1 MGTRI
6 SAHGRRYSSDLTDAI
21 RALIGP
27 LILAEADIGG
37 NTGDPTGI
45 AYWSN
50 LLARAQASG
59 ESAQIA
65 QAGIV
70 GQFAH
75 DLIDDNLSTQPTGRT
90 TAQYQAGLVR
100 QATIDNKIAVSLA
113 CLNASQQAGGSILDP
128 HTIGDSAYNASVTGL
143 HAVTNDGTTADVAI
157 AGIHLAIAQQ
167 NLLNIV

>member
-1 MGTRI
+1 
-6 SAHGRRYSSDLTDAI
+6 
-21 RALIGP
+21 LIP
-27 LILAEADIGG
+27 AEADIGG

-100 QATIDNKIAVSLA
+100 QATIDKIAVSLA
-113 CLNASQQAGGSILDP
+113 YLNTSQQAGGNILDP

-167 NLLNIV
+167 NLLNIVGTHL